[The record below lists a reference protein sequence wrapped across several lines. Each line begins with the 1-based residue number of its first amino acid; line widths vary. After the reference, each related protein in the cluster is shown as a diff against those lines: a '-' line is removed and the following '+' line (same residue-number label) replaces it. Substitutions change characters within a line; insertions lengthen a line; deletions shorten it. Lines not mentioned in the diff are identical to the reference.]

1 MPSVPNQRKIIIE
14 KAQSN
19 KNNLYAIVNLKALNN
34 AMLSLNGEAFKMWMY
49 FNKNQDKYSFDLS
62 RKNALES
69 GIGSESSYRRA
80 FSELVN
86 KGYLQEVSK
95 GVYKF
100 KEYIDIPEAEE
111 KEEHESVCSF

>member
-49 FNKNQDKYSFDLS
+49 FNKN
-62 RKNALES
+62 
-69 GIGSESSYRRA
+69 
-80 FSELVN
+80 
-86 KGYLQEVSK
+86 
-95 GVYKF
+95 
-100 KEYIDIPEAEE
+100 
-111 KEEHESVCSF
+111 